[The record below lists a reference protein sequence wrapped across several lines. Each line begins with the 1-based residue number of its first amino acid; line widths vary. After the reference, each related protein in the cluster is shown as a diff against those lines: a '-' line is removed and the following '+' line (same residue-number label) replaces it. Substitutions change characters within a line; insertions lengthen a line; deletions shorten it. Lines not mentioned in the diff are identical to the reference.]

1 MKKMNSKTFFK
12 YVIPTILA
20 MWVFSIYTLVDGFFV
35 AHFVGPEAFAAV
47 NLAMPVTNALFS
59 FGILVSVGTST
70 RIGINLGKGRVDKA
84 NEIFSSVLFGAGLL
98 ALVTSILL
106 MVFIEPLAHFLG
118 ATGNLHG
125 LVVDY
130 LYLVLPFTFFFIL
143 SYILEILVKV
153 DGMPILSTIGVLS
166 SALTNII
173 LDYVFIRFF
182 GWGIKG
188 AAFATGLAQILSFV
202 IFFRH
207 FFYHKGRL
215 RILLIKPQLV
225 SLTKA
230 MKIGFGDFLTELSY
244 SAILF
249 FFNRN
254 LLAIYG
260 ETGLISYTVINYF
273 SLLLTMTM
281 SGITQ
286 GSQPLFSLY
295 YGKEDLGAIRKIFVS
310 ALATVFVASML
321 FFLPAQFSP
330 ALLVGIFIPK
340 TEAAA
345 FDLAIYALRLYSI
358 SYLFLGYNILVSGM
372 SAALNKPRLGI
383 LISLSRGFIF
393 IFIFLHLLKALAPN
407 FIWLAGSLA
416 EVATLVVTV
425 LSILQ
430 LRKNLAQPG
439 QIERL

>member
-1 MKKMNSKTFFK
+1 
-12 YVIPTILA
+12 
-20 MWVFSIYTLVDGFFV
+20 
-35 AHFVGPEAFAAV
+35 
-47 NLAMPVTNALFS
+47 
-59 FGILVSVGTST
+59 
-70 RIGINLGKGRVDKA
+70 
-84 NEIFSSVLFGAGLL
+84 
-98 ALVTSILL
+98 
-106 MVFIEPLAHFLG
+106 
-118 ATGNLHG
+118 
-125 LVVDY
+125 
-130 LYLVLPFTFFFIL
+130 
-143 SYILEILVKV
+143 
-153 DGMPILSTIGVLS
+153 MPILSTIGVLS

-393 IFIFLHLLKALAPN
+393 IFIFLHLLKTLAPN